1 MGKDV
6 VDMSTDEESDC
17 VVICPPNGNADHGE
31 VVSGNHDEDSPGR
44 QETPCAIDSHM
55 DSNGQEEVPV
65 NQDLLKL
72 IHEQESSLTNSP
84 AKPAIAGQ
92 QGSNHTVPE
101 PCTVSAERRSSRA
114 GNCAPVCHP
123 TSSGEKLSDKSS
135 SSPRSMAKKSPSV
148 TPRKP
153 LQSDNTSH
161 SQEED
166 SYSVTSS
173 TVTSA
178 RAGKTK
184 KTTVA
189 VAPTFV
195 CDNRAE
201 KRGEFYTK
209 LEEKRKALE
218 EERLQAEARKKEE
231 EEEALRQLRKN
242 LVVRAKPM
250 PSFYQE
256 GPPPKAEL
264 KKVPPTR
271 ARSPKLTRRKS
282 CSDTPHTPEGGN
294 GSAVCCRL
302 HRHSIGNSKDVSSK
316 AQCSPKGSPKTG
328 SATKSRA
335 TKSREDLK
343 GTMKKV
349 GQPSATNVAV
359 QT

>member
-1 MGKDV
+1 MGKEV

-17 VVICPPNGNADHGE
+17 VVICPPNGNADHEE
-31 VVSGNHDEDSPGR
+31 VVSGSHDEDSPER
-44 QETPCAIDSHM
+44 LETPHAVDSNM
-55 DSNGQEEVPV
+55 DNNGQEDMSLS
-65 NQDLLKL
+65 QDSPKL
-72 IHEQESSLTNSP
+72 IPQQESSLPNSP
-84 AKPAIAGQ
+84 AKPVIAGQ
-92 QGSNHTVPE
+92 RGSSHPVPE
-101 PCTVSAERRSSRA
+101 PCSSATERRASGA
-114 GNCAPVCHP
+114 GDSTPVAHP
-123 TSSGEKLSDKSS
+123 TSSGEKVSDKSS
-135 SSPRSMAKKSPSV
+135 TSTRSMAKKSPSV

-161 SQEED
+161 SQDDD

-184 KTTVA
+184 KTTVP

-195 CDNRAE
+195 CVNRAE

-256 GPPPKAEL
+256 GPPPKVEL

-271 ARSPKLTRRKS
+271 AKSPKLTRRKS

-302 HRHSIGNSKDVSSK
+302 HRQSIGNLKDANSK
-316 AQCSPKGSPKTG
+316 AQCSPKSSPKTG
-328 SATKSRA
+328 SATKSRT
-335 TKSREDLK
+335 TKTREDLK
-343 GTMKKV
+343 AVMKNV
-349 GQPSATNVAV
+349 GKPSAANVTV

>member
-1 MGKDV
+1 MGKI
-6 VDMSTDEESDC
+6 DMSTDEESDC
-17 VVICPPNGNADHGE
+17 VAICPPNRNAGHEE
-31 VVSGNHDEDSPGR
+31 VVSGSHDEDSSGK
-44 QETPCAIDSHM
+44 QENPYAVNSHM
-55 DSNGQEEVPV
+55 DSNGQEDVSV
-65 NQDLLKL
+65 NLDLLKL
-72 IHEQESSLTNSP
+72 IHQQESSVSNSP
-84 AKPAIAGQ
+84 TKPAVARQ
-92 QGSNHTVPE
+92 QGSGHTVLE
-101 PCTVSAERRSSRA
+101 PCAVAPERRSSGA
-114 GNCAPVCHP
+114 GNIARIPHP

-135 SSPRSMAKKSPSV
+135 SSPRSMAKKSPSF

-161 SQEED
+161 SQDDD

-195 CDNRAE
+195 CANRAE

-218 EERLQAEARKKEE
+218 EEKLQAEARKREE

-256 GPPPKAEL
+256 GPPPKVEL

-271 ARSPKLTRRKS
+271 AKSPKLTRRKS
-282 CSDTPHTPEGGN
+282 CSETPHTPEGGN

-302 HRHSIGNSKDVSSK
+302 HRHSIGNARDVSSK
-316 AQCSPKGSPKTG
+316 AQCSPKSASKAG
-328 SATKSRA
+328 SATRSRV

-343 GTMKKV
+343 ASVKKV
-349 GQPSATNVAV
+349 GLPSAANFAV